1 VLAVFFRGTGVLG
14 CWLINELYS
23 TVAVK
28 VLDGV
33 PLLVEVRSPVEITRK
48 TDVTRP
54 SIQRFYSA

>member
-1 VLAVFFRGTGVLG
+1 MLAVFFRGTGVLG

-33 PLLVEVRSPVEITRK
+33 PLLGGGAISSRNNPENRC
-48 TDVTRP
+48 
-54 SIQRFYSA
+54 Y